1 MSRMQLSTTL
11 SNEPV
16 AHTSNLASARVPLY
30 RVLAK
35 RLEQEI
41 RTGHFRV
48 DEALPPER
56 ELVASHG
63 VSRVTARKAIDV
75 LVAQGLVQRRHGS
88 GNFIAPRLE
97 QNLNELTSFS
107 EEMRSR
113 GLTASSE
120 WLDRTVRPGTK
131 EECNSLGLMWPNKIL
146 SLERLRLADGRPVA
160 YEQTLLPRDAL
171 TSPFAIGESL
181 YAQLSQTKYA
191 PVQAKQHIRA
201 INASTRLA
209 KLLQLRA
216 GTALLWVTR
225 TAYGANDTV
234 VECTVSYCRSD
245 YYDFVVEMKRSHD

>member
-1 MSRMQLSTTL
+1 MQTMLDPQQ
-11 SNEPV
+11 EPATV
-16 AHTSNLASARVPLY
+16 ASESASARAPLY
-30 RVLAK
+30 RLLAK

-63 VSRVTARKAIDV
+63 VSRVTARKAIDL

-97 QNLNELTSFS
+97 QNLSGLTGFS
-107 EEMRSR
+107 EEMRKR
-113 GLTASSE
+113 GYQASSE

-131 EECNSLGLMWPNKIL
+131 EECHSLGLMWPNKIL
-146 SLERLRLADGRPVA
+146 CLERLRLADGRPVA
-160 YEQTLLPRDAL
+160 YERTLLPRDAL
-171 TSPFAIGESL
+171 SSPFAIEESL
-181 YAQLSQTKYA
+181 YAQLSQTQYA
-191 PVQAKQHIRA
+191 PVEAKQHIRA
-201 INASTRLA
+201 MNANTRLA
-209 KLLQLRA
+209 KLLHLRA

-225 TAYGANDTV
+225 TAYGVGGGV

-245 YYDFVVEMKRSHD
+245 YYDFVVEMKRSHA